1 MKTIVLMIMMFV
13 STLLNAHAEPF
24 SWTASDQYS
33 DRMSLPGHTTP
44 QISPLFYRIGD
55 SGQEKIH
62 AVSPLWKPVGV
73 PEPATLFLLGTG
85 LIGLASSVRRNHK
98 SR

>member
-13 STLLNAHAEPF
+13 LTLLNVHAEPF

-33 DRMSLPGHTTP
+33 EIRSQSGQTTP
-44 QISPLFYRIGD
+44 QVSHLFYTLSDTR
-55 SGQEKIH
+55 QEKVH
-62 AVSPLWKPVGV
+62 SASSLRNPVGV
-73 PEPATLFLLGTG
+73 PEPATLFLLGAG
-85 LIGLASSVRRNHK
+85 LIGLASSVRRSHK